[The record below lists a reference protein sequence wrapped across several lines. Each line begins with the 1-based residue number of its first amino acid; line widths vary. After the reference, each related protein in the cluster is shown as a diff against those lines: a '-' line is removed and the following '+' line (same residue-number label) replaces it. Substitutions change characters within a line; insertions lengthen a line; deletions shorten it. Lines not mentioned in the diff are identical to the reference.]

1 MLYESLEC
9 DELEFICSQSNNDY
23 YLTKIDITS
32 NTSVS
37 HKGDLYVEKD
47 IILFWNGS
55 RTVPQGGDLYF
66 SLKQGWVLRCSQ
78 SLWNE
83 YPVLQMLSETKVIKQ
98 VLESDDEEDLD
109 SEYLE
114 DIF

>member
-9 DELEFICSQSNNDY
+9 DELEYICSQNNNDY

-32 NTSVS
+32 NTLVAS
-37 HKGDLYVEKD
+37 KGDMYVEKD
-47 IILFWNGS
+47 IILYWNGNKV
-55 RTVPQGGDLYF
+55 VPQTGDLYF

-78 SLWNE
+78 TSLWTE
-83 YPVLQMLSETKVIKQ
+83 FPVLQVLSETKVIRQ
-98 VLESDDEEDLD
+98 VLDADDEDD
-109 SEYLE
+109 ADVDYL